1 MYVLFQVEEKM
12 RVAHERKSRKLK
24 RLDERGAEA
33 HKVDS
38 TRSMIRSLSTKI
50 RIAIQV
56 VEKISLKIN
65 KLRDDELW
73 PQLNELIQ
81 GYVTFMSSLVVFCSS
96 ICLSAAIV
104 CNNSCFYRLIL
115 NLVEVPQLLNI
126 MIKATDL

>member
-1 MYVLFQVEEKM
+1 M
-12 RVAHERKSRKLK
+12 RVAHEKKTRRLK
-24 RLDERGAEA
+24 RLDERGAET

-38 TRSMIRSLSTKI
+38 TRTVIRSLSTKI

-81 GYVTFMSSLVVFCSS
+81 GYVILMSSLVVCHSFV
-96 ICLSAAIV
+96 CLHGAIIY
-104 CNNSCFYRLIL
+104 NYSFFNGLIL
-115 NLVEVPQLLNI
+115 TVFEVL
-126 MIKATDL
+126 